1 MKYIS
6 WCLIALIFSV
16 CSQATALDCKTI
28 ANTLPYTLLSN
39 SCICVGGYYWR
50 PDVRLCQIDCTKVE
64 FSTTIYASPTSCNC
78 QVNYSWQSGSNRCVA
93 NTIINSPQV
102 VIVTQPQ
109 LVSSSVAQ
117 SAIVNCS
124 NVQNAVSNKDLF
136 SCNCVFGFFWANGA
150 CFRNCSLIANSIGV
164 LANTID
170 SCACINGYIWIAQS
184 SSCIIGQPIN
194 CFGVTGAQGPDPK
207 DPRVCICQANFYWNG
222 VACAP
227 IQVQPA
233 GFNCSAI
240 AYALPSGTL
249 SPSCSCIAGFYWSTS
264 ACYRNCSLIP
274 FTVGNS
280 ANNVTECIC
289 ISGYFW

>member
-1 MKYIS
+1 MKNIS
-6 WCLIALIFSV
+6 WFLIALVFS
-16 CSQATALDCKTI
+16 
-28 ANTLPYTLLSN
+28 
-39 SCICVGGYYWR
+39 
-50 PDVRLCQIDCTKVE
+50 
-64 FSTTIYASPTSCNC
+64 
-78 QVNYSWQSGSNRCVA
+78 
-93 NTIINSPQV
+93 
-102 VIVTQPQ
+102 Q

-117 SAIVNCS
+117 STTVNCS
-124 NVQNAVSNKDLF
+124 NVQNAVSNKDQY
-136 SCNCVFGFFWANGA
+136 SCNCVSGFSWANGA
-150 CFRNCSLIANSIGV
+150 CFRNCSLIANSAGV

-170 SCACINGYIWIAQS
+170 SCACISGYMWIAQS
-184 SSCIIGQPIN
+184 SSCVIGQPIN

-274 FTVGNS
+274 STAGNS
-280 ANNVTECIC
+280 ASNVTECIC